1 MPSSGQVRVRQGAG
15 APLEMRRLC
24 SEHAMAELRLDYRKY
39 FAVLD
44 LAFKLHPWLYK
55 PVEAR
60 ARTLTRTQTRSLSPN
75 PNPSPNPE
83 QVKSAYYA
91 ENIAESARYCK
102 QLGKEPN
109 QQLWLGYRQ
118 KIIDT
123 ANGQG

>member
-1 MPSSGQVRVRQGAG
+1 MEIAYAPSRRA
-15 APLEMRRLC
+15 AP
-24 SEHAMAELRLDYRKY
+24 
-39 FAVLD
+39 
-44 LAFKLHPWLYK
+44 
-55 PVEAR
+55 
-60 ARTLTRTQTRSLSPN
+60 TLTRTLRPTPLSPN
-75 PNPSPNPE
+75 PSPTPTPE